1 MTEERTYISL
11 ENVKDWIR
19 ELGYGKWDL
28 YELSMGREAPI
39 LTHSGDDIEASV
51 ARLEKVA
58 LMGGNATMYHIV
70 VKKADAPNSTKY
82 EKYFTIM
89 GKSTAATAEK
99 PQSNVGG
106 FMGLDSGMFQLL
118 TQIGEIR
125 GSSNAKESFM
135 SYREQE
141 LIRKE
146 TLLEVRE
153 KELETKF
160 KQREKELK
168 DELKSLEDKYKSN
181 TEAAKEG
188 FSMAMVQGLKL
199 FGGMGSTQQT
209 AIQGTETQ
217 YTEVQKQVLS
227 LGKEKGWTDE
237 EWKFI
242 GNIIASVPQSID
254 VYFKI
259 LATIFQHAGQD
270 KTLLNTIQSQ
280 LVEQY
285 PKR

>member
-39 LTHSGDDIEASV
+39 LTHSGDDIDASV
-51 ARLEKVA
+51 NRLEKVV
-58 LMGGNATMYHIV
+58 LMGNDNTMYHIV
-70 VKKADAPNSTKY
+70 VRKADAPNSTKY
-82 EKYFTIM
+82 EKYFSIR
-89 GKSTAATAEK
+89 GKSATAKEEK
-99 PQSNVGG
+99 QPSNMGV
-106 FMGLDSGMFQLL
+106 MGLDSGMFQLL

-153 KELETKF
+153 KELEIKF

-168 DELKSLEDKYKSN
+168 DDIKQLEEKYKSN

-199 FGGMGSTQQT
+199 FGGMGATQQT
-209 AIQGTETQ
+209 AIQGAETQ